1 MCATL
6 ESEEWA
12 GLRMVYSDDDVVV
25 FCPFWSATPYELMI
39 VPRVHEGHLNG
50 AQDEALFS
58 VGRAIQTA
66 LLSLRDAVGDVAYN
80 LVFHTAPF
88 RSPTDFHWHVH
99 LMPKMTTPAGFELG
113 TGVPI
118 NVVAPET
125 AASEL
130 RVQTSR

>member
-1 MCATL
+1 L
-6 ESEEWA
+6 
-12 GLRMVYSDDDVVV
+12 
-25 FCPFWSATPYELMI
+25 SA
-39 VPRVHEGHLNG
+39 
-50 AQDEALFS
+50 

-80 LVFHTAPF
+80 LVFHAAPF

-99 LMPKMTTPAGFELG
+99 LLPKITTPAAFELG

-125 AASEL
+125 AAGEL
-130 RVQTSR
+130 RVDAAR